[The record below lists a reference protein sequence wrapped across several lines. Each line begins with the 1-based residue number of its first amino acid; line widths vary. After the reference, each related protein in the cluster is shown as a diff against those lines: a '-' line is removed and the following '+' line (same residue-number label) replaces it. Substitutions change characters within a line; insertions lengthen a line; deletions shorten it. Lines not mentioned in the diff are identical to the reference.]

1 MDFFDTLGDFF
12 NSLTGF
18 VERMIRKVFKSSNE
32 REVRRIGFIREHDG
46 TTKIMPGS
54 TLDRINQLEPDM
66 QKLTDA
72 ELKETASRMRKKL
85 ADGKTVH
92 DILPEAFAAARESG
106 RRYLKMRH
114 YDVQMVGAYVL
125 NQGKIAEMMTGE
137 GKTLVAT
144 LPCAL
149 NAMAG
154 HVHVVTVNDYLAK
167 RDMEWMGPLYLGLGL
182 TVGCIQSSMRPND
195 RKPSYDCDIT
205 YGTNNEFGFD
215 YLRDN
220 MKMRKWEQVQ
230 GPLDYAIVDEV
241 DNILIDEARTPLI
254 ISGPA
259 SDDLTKYPKA
269 DKIARQL
276 NRGTDFEVKEKEH
289 SCHLTD
295 EGIRHAEELAGVESF
310 YTAGNMEWP
319 HLIDNALKAH
329 HLYKRDVN
337 YVVERVED
345 GSMGIVIVDEHTGRK
360 MVGRQWSDGLHQA
373 VEAKEGV
380 KIKEVTQTLATITLQ
395 NYFKLYK
402 KLSGMTGTAM
412 TEAQEFYKIY
422 GLDVVA
428 IPTNRPTQRI
438 NHPDVIYRSEREKW
452 NAVCDEIVEVHK
464 SGRPILVGTVSI
476 EKSERLSG
484 MLQRRGI
491 QHAVLNAKQHERE
504 AEFVAQ
510 AGRLG
515 AVTIA
520 TNMAGRGTDIILG
533 GNPEY
538 LAWEVLKT
546 QYPSRLDVPKSVWD
560 QMSDEIADREG
571 MKVEGKKVAEV
582 GGLHVIGTERHDARR
597 IDLQLRG
604 RSGRQGDPGSSRF
617 YLSLEDDLMRI
628 FMGDKVQ
635 AMLGWLGMQEGEAIE
650 SGMVTK
656 QIEKAQKRVEERHF
670 ESRKSLLEYDEV
682 MDFQRKEVYGFRQR
696 VLDGTNCR
704 DLILEMIDKQL
715 DRTAK
720 RPDDNTVLSIME
732 ESQIDRFR
740 HFLHPLYPSDI
751 AAGWARMAL
760 KIEIEPQR
768 LEGMDLEQAK
778 DFLSDEALRQ
788 IEGLIR
794 EQIDENLPPEVER
807 RDWNWQAL
815 AGWANRTLGMNTND
829 RDLKKVSTPPGE
841 GDDID
846 REALE
851 RLMYEGA
858 KASIERTDWQPLEF
872 ITSAGFA
879 QKQLA
884 GWLNQQFALQLTP
897 EELGSFEESDRALAS
912 LKATVRERYREQE
925 IRFPVAIGLTRYIRP
940 QGESDRDG
948 LVNWASQ
955 RFRSR
960 LDPARLE
967 SITTL
972 RQVEDELLQMSRAYY
987 PSEEAFRKFDQE
999 IDRAVNA
1006 VNGHPTVDP
1015 QKFSD
1020 LAQYSNQTL
1029 SLDLQPQSLAA
1040 LPKSEIKVAAYQALE
1055 RRYRPEFAEA
1065 ERAILLSILDTAW
1078 KEHLLGMDQ
1087 LRSSIGL
1094 EGYAGKDP
1102 KVEYKRLG
1110 MKMFDQ
1116 MWDHVRELVT
1126 FNVFRVDTES
1136 SVDYLESLW
1145 EISSTSHAEAQSI
1158 SEEFSGQPAP
1168 SGGGALPDAGDEL
1181 APGQVVKAVEPIR
1194 NFDDKVG
1201 RNDLCPCGS
1210 GKKYKKCHGANG

>member
-1 MDFFDTLGDFF
+1 MDFFDKLGDFF
-12 NSLTGF
+12 NALTGF

-32 REVRRIGFIREHDG
+32 REVRRIGFIREQDG
-46 TTKIMPGS
+46 STKIAPGS
-54 TLDRINQLEPDM
+54 TLDRINQLEPEM
-66 QKLTDA
+66 MKLSDA
-72 ELKETASRMRKKL
+72 ELKETASKMRKKL
-85 ADGKTVH
+85 AEGKTVH
-92 DILPEAFAAARESG
+92 DILPEVFAAARESG

-144 LPCAL
+144 LPVAL

-220 MKMRKWEQVQ
+220 MKMRKSEQVQ
-230 GPLDYAIVDEV
+230 GPLDFAIVDEV

-259 SDDLTKYPKA
+259 SDDLSKYPKA

-276 NRGTDFEVKEKEH
+276 IKGTDFEVKEKEH

-295 EGIRHAEELAGVESF
+295 TGIRHAEELAGVESF

-319 HLIDNALKAH
+319 HLIDNSLKAH
-329 HLYKRDVN
+329 YLYKRDVN

-452 NAVCDEIVEVHK
+452 NAVCDEIVEVNK
-464 SGRPILVGTVSI
+464 TGRPILVGTVSI
-476 EKSERLSG
+476 EKSERLSN

-510 AGRLG
+510 AGRLN

-560 QMSDEIADREG
+560 QMSDEIAQREG

-604 RSGRQGDPGSSRF
+604 RSGRQGDPGSGRF

-628 FMGDKVQ
+628 FMGEKVQ
-635 AMLGWLGMQEGEAIE
+635 MMLGWLGMQEGEAIE

-704 DLILEMIDKQL
+704 DLILDMIDKQL
-715 DRTAK
+715 DRTTK

-740 HFLHPLYPSDI
+740 HFVHPLYRNDI
-751 AAGWARMAL
+751 AAGWSRMAL
-760 KIEIEPQR
+760 KIEVEPQR
-768 LEGMDLEQAK
+768 LADMDLEQMK
-778 DFLSDEALRQ
+778 DFLSDEAIRQ
-788 IEGLIR
+788 LEGLIR

-807 RDWNWQAL
+807 RDWNWQSL

-851 RLMYEGA
+851 RLMFEGA

-872 ITSAGFA
+872 ITSPDFP
-879 QKQLA
+879 QRQMS
-884 GWLNQQFALQLTP
+884 GWLGQQFALQITP
-897 EELGSFEESDRALAS
+897 EELGSFDEPEKTLAT
-912 LKATVRERYREQE
+912 LKKTVRERYREQE

-940 QGESDRDG
+940 QGESDREG
-948 LVNWASQ
+948 LIGWASQ
-955 RFRSR
+955 RFRAR

-967 SITTL
+967 NVTTL

-999 IDRAVNA
+999 IDRAVES
-1006 VNGHPTVDP
+1006 VNGHLTGDP
-1015 QKFSD
+1015 QKFTQ
-1020 LAQYSNQTL
+1020 LAQFSHQTL
-1029 SLDLQPQSLAA
+1029 SLDLQPQSLAT
-1040 LPKSEIKVAAYQALE
+1040 LPKSEVKVAAYQALE
-1055 RRYRPEFAEA
+1055 RRFRPEFAEA

-1110 MKMFDQ
+1110 MRMFEQ

-1145 EISSTSHAEAQSI
+1145 EISSTTHAEAQSI
-1158 SEEFSGQPAP
+1158 SEEFAGQPAP
-1168 SGGGALPDAGDEL
+1168 SHGGSPDGGNDF
-1181 APGQVVKAVEPIR
+1181 APGQEIKAVEPIR
-1194 NFDDKVG
+1194 NFDEKVG

-1210 GKKYKKCHGANG
+1210 GKKYKKCHGAS